1 MVVENR
7 GCVQASSHWRAGW
20 SDRNRNI
27 TNGNAEGMPAW
38 AGQLTKTQI
47 QNVAAFVYCATNK
60 GAAGC

>member
-1 MVVENR
+1 
-7 GCVQASSHWRAGW
+7 
-20 SDRNRNI
+20 
-27 TNGNAEGMPAW
+27 MPAW